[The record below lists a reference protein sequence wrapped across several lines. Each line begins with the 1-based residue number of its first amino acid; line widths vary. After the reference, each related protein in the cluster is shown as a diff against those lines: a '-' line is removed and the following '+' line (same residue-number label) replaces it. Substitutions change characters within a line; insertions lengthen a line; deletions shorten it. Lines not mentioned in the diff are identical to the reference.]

1 MLFNLVQF
9 DVVKF
14 FWDAWL
20 LAFVTLKLLCFD
32 YYRVYQQTFF
42 FYYSHT
48 MCVIVLYIFRVFVVL
63 CKNMCYLTVYWRL
76 LRCKKCCC
84 LNVRKPCS
92 LSGRYNKSRMNRHT
106 AYYTTCCYFAKSTL
120 RVSRITF
127 TLICP
132 GYSNSLSILRATS
145 FASNTKV
152 SSFTCSGLTII
163 RISRPACTA

>member
-1 MLFNLVQF
+1 
-9 DVVKF
+9 
-14 FWDAWL
+14 
-20 LAFVTLKLLCFD
+20 
-32 YYRVYQQTFF
+32 
-42 FYYSHT
+42 
-48 MCVIVLYIFRVFVVL
+48 MCVIVFCIFVIFEVL
-63 CKNMCYLTVYWRL
+63 CKNMGYLTAYCRL
-76 LRCKKCCC
+76 LRGEQCCC
-84 LNVRKPCS
+84 LKVSKPYRF
-92 LSGRYNKSRMNRHT
+92 SGKYNKSRMNRHT

>member
-1 MLFNLVQF
+1 MPDCLR
-9 DVVKF
+9 
-14 FWDAWL
+14 L
-20 LAFVTLKLLCFD
+20 LRWSCCALTIIGYINKL
-32 YYRVYQQTFF
+32 F

-48 MCVIVLYIFRVFVVL
+48 MCVVVLYIFRVFVVL

>member
-1 MLFNLVQF
+1 MLFNLVRF

-14 FWDAWL
+14 FLRCLIACVCYVEVVVLWL
-20 LAFVTLKLLCFD
+20 LSGISTN
-32 YYRVYQQTFF
+32 F

-48 MCVIVLYIFRVFVVL
+48 MCVIVWYIFRVFVVL

-84 LNVRKPCS
+84 LNVRKACR